1 MVESGVVEALSSKK
15 IPFGDIDQLLWAAN
29 GVSKKKYEDKMR
41 MVESGIP
48 IEDVDRL
55 LKASDYNIDNAMIL
69 CQKEKEAE
77 VVAVAA
83 TAAAPSAAPSAA
95 PPAPLLVSPKC
106 SANHDMIVSDY
117 SEGGY
122 TSGYVCDKCRGQ
134 KKKKCDK
141 CTTHAPRVRADGVV
155 VDYVC
160 DMCLV
165 TSIPV
170 TDTFSDSATEL
181 ESIKMVGE
189 RWFCKEC
196 SSDICLKCAPKVIAI
211 QSYAVGFKH
220 SKGRWTKMV
229 EEDWFEEFQSMGIP
243 FCDIDRLMWAAS
255 GTIADALTM
264 WQKEKEASNQAQK
277 EMDAA
282 IAALA
287 DPFGNDEVGGGDY

>member
-1 MVESGVVEALSSKK
+1 MKKRRSEPVDLMPCTASRANILCSS
-15 IPFGDIDQLLWAAN
+15 DQLV
-29 GVSKKKYEDKMR
+29 GTSVK
-41 MVESGIP
+41 
-48 IEDVDRL
+48 
-55 LKASDYNIDNAMIL
+55 IDTDSMH
-69 CQKEKEAE
+69 
-77 VVAVAA
+77 
-83 TAAAPSAAPSAA
+83 
-95 PPAPLLVSPKC
+95 PLVL
-106 SANHDMIVSDY
+106 H
-117 SEGGY
+117 
-122 TSGYVCDKCRGQ
+122 
-134 KKKKCDK
+134 
-141 CTTHAPRVRADGVV
+141 HRVGRDVV